1 MIAGPNG
8 SGKSTLEKRLDK
20 SWRIGYFLNADE
32 LEKKLS
38 TDGFINLSDYQLSL
52 NQQDWE
58 ASLTNTG
65 SIATKIENKS
75 VLDNI
80 SIEHNIIIAGNKKQG
95 SYFSALIIEFLRK
108 QLLMTGQTFTF
119 ETVMSHPSKV
129 KFLQEAKE
137 SGFKT
142 YLYFIGIGSVET
154 NINRVKERVLKGGH
168 NVPEEKI
175 RERYTK
181 SLELLFD
188 AVKNSDRAYIFDNS
202 ENKMVW
208 LAESENGKNI
218 QLKTDAVP
226 QWFDEY
232 LLRKI

>member
-8 SGKSTLEKRLDK
+8 SGKSTLEKQLGQFWRL
-20 SWRIGYFLNADE
+20 GYFLNADE

-38 TDGFINLSDYQLSL
+38 NDGFVNLADYQLSL
-52 NQQDWE
+52 TQQDWE
-58 ASLTNTG
+58 ISLKSTN
-65 SIATKIENKS
+65 SIATKIEDKS

-80 SIEHNIIIAGNKKQG
+80 AIEHNIIVAGNKKQG

-108 QLLMTGQTFTF
+108 QLLKTGQSFTF

-137 SGFKT
+137 YGFKT
-142 YLYFIGIGSVET
+142 YLYFIGTDSVET
-154 NINRVKERVLKGGH
+154 NINRVKARFDKGGH
-168 NVPEEKI
+168 NVSEKKI

-181 SLELLFD
+181 SLELLSD
-188 AVKNSDRAYIFDNS
+188 AVKNADRAYVFDNS
-202 ENKMVW
+202 ENKMLW
-208 LAESENGKNI
+208 LAEFEKGKNV
-218 QLKTDAVP
+218 QFKTDAVP